1 MHQVGGLMGEW
12 VRSVRVDESDLKDV
26 PAELHPFGTPVESL
40 GILSSPLEFD
50 KPVNRAQL
58 ENMIIKYSGN
68 YDGIMMPGGY
78 DHLIEPLQMII
89 ADQMSENPLFRHA
102 RVEFTYRHNPTPQT
116 PSRIVHA
123 DPSRTQNAVVEDYI
137 YFLSNKQGTI
147 AQAQHVKKPE
157 DTLNRMTPEEMVEQ
171 GLMTQAKPYEMLKGR
186 QSTFHTQGAAV
197 YEGGRTFIRV
207 IVTHPDIDY
216 FRNLPENE
224 KAALPQDFREKHGIA
239 TASRDFDLH

>member
-12 VRSVRVDESDLKDV
+12 VKSVRVDESDLKDV
-26 PAELHPFGTPVESL
+26 PAELHPFGTPVETI
-40 GILSSPLEFD
+40 GYIQNQEKFD
-50 KPVNRAQL
+50 TPVRRAQI
-58 ENMIIKYSGN
+58 ENTVIKSSGQ
-68 YDGIMMPGGY
+68 DGVLMPPGY
-78 DHLIEPLQMII
+78 EHLIEPLQMLID
-89 ADQMSENPLFRHA
+89 DQVKTNAL
-102 RVEFTYRHNPTPQT
+102 YRHSRIELSYRQNFTPQT
-116 PSRIVHA
+116 PNRTVHA
-123 DPSRTQNAVVEDYI
+123 DPSRTQNPVEEDYV

-171 GLMTQAKPYEMLKGR
+171 GVMLQAKPYEMLRGR

-207 IVTHPDIDY
+207 IVTHPDIDC

-239 TASRDFDLH
+239 TSRHDFDLH